1 MTGDPVRRILEAVKR
16 AATSPRDVSVEEI
29 AESTGIHRNTI
40 SKYVYGLEKEGKL
53 VMTRQVG
60 NAKFYTIKEGRG

>member
-1 MTGDPVRRILEAVKR
+1 MPDEPTKKILDAVKH
-16 AATSPRDVSVEEI
+16 AVSSPRDLSVEEI
-29 AESTGIHRNTI
+29 AEITGIHRNTI

-60 NAKFYTIKEGRG
+60 NAKFYTVKEAK